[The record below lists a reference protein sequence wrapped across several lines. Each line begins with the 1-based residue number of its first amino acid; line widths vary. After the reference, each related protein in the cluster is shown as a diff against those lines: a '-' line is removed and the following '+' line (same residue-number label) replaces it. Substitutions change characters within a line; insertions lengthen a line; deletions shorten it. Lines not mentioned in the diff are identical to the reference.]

1 MSRHENAFAGALE
14 RCESATNTTASAPES
29 TTLRVDLCITWP
41 GTVNS
46 LSFTEKPFAVP
57 NSIGRKSK

>member
-1 MSRHENAFAGALE
+1 MNA
-14 RCESATNTTASAPES
+14 TASAPAS

-46 LSFTEKPFAVP
+46 FSFTDTPFPAP
-57 NSIGRKSK
+57 NWIGRKSK